1 MKEDVVEELGDFAEK
16 RINGADIFA
25 TFSLV
30 DALNYFNTKK
40 VGGMVT
46 LIIFRSVWVIFIIL
60 IITTDC

>member
-46 LIIFRSVWVIFIIL
+46 LIIFRSV
-60 IITTDC
+60 